1 MNLNLRKW
9 GTLIILSII
18 WGSSYILIK
27 KGLTGLTP
35 VQLGSLRVIIT
46 TILIAPIGYNK
57 IKHIPKNKMKWVAVS
72 AFVGSFFPAYLFAFA
87 ETEISSSVTAVM
99 VSLTPLFTLL
109 ISVIIF
115 GEELL
120 KKQVIGVIIGFLG
133 IVVLINNELLS
144 SSFNLLYV
152 MFIVLAAFCY
162 AVNANLLK
170 YKLPNIPAL
179 GIVFMSF
186 LFMFIPAFIVLFFS
200 DFPFSDFTSDP
211 LILESIIYI
220 VILALFGTAIAK
232 VMYIKLL
239 AISSPVFSVSTTY
252 LMPVVAIFWGLL
264 DGEEFKLTQF
274 IGTSIILIGVY
285 LVTKKKA
292 PIKGASN

>member
-9 GTLIILSII
+9 GTLIILSFI

-57 IKHIPKNKMKWVAVS
+57 IKHIPKNKMKWVAIS

-115 GEELL
+115 GEDLL

-144 SSFNLLYV
+144 SSFNILFV

-200 DFPFSDFTSDP
+200 NFPFSDFTSDP
-211 LILESIIYI
+211 LILESIVYI

-239 AISSPVFSVSTTY
+239 AISTPVFSVSTTY

-274 IGTSIILIGVY
+274 IGTSIILLGVY

-292 PIKGASN
+292 PTKGASN

>member
-1 MNLNLRKW
+1 MSLSLKKW
-9 GTLIILSII
+9 GTLVILSLI

-35 VQLGSLRVIIT
+35 IQLGSLRVIVT
-46 TILIAPIGYNK
+46 TIIIAPIGYQK
-57 IKHIPKNKMKWVAVS
+57 IKHIPRKKMKWVALS

-87 ETEISSSVTAVM
+87 ETEISSSITAVM

-109 ISVIIF
+109 ISVFVF

-120 KKQVIGVIIGFLG
+120 KKQVFGVLIGFTG
-133 IVVLINNELLS
+133 IIVLINNELFS
-144 SSFNLLYV
+144 SSFNILYI

-162 AVNANLLK
+162 AVNANVLK
-170 YKLPNIPAL
+170 YKLSNIPAL

-186 LFMFIPAFIVLFFS
+186 LFMFIPAFIILCFS

-211 LILESIIYI
+211 LIIESIIYI
-220 VILALFGTAIAK
+220 IILALFGTAIAK
-232 VMYIKLL
+232 VLYIKLL
-239 AISSPVFSVSTTY
+239 AISTPVFSVSTTY

-274 IGTSIILIGVY
+274 TGTAIILLGVY

-292 PIKGASN
+292 SKKMP

>member
-1 MNLNLRKW
+1 MSLSLKKW
-9 GTLIILSII
+9 GTLVILSLI

-35 VQLGSLRVIIT
+35 IQLGSLRVIVT
-46 TILIAPIGYNK
+46 TIIIAPIGYQK
-57 IKHIPKNKMKWVAVS
+57 IKHIPRQKMKWVALS

-87 ETEISSSVTAVM
+87 ETEISSSITAVM

-109 ISVIIF
+109 ISVFVF

-120 KKQVIGVIIGFLG
+120 KKQVFGVLIGFTG
-133 IVVLINNELLS
+133 IIVLINNELFS
-144 SSFNLLYV
+144 SSFNILYI

-162 AVNANLLK
+162 AINANVLK
-170 YKLPNIPAL
+170 YKLSNIPAL

-186 LFMFIPAFIVLFFS
+186 LFMFIPAFIILCFS
-200 DFPFSDFTSDP
+200 DFPFSDFPSDP
-211 LILESIIYI
+211 LIIESIIYI
-220 VILALFGTAIAK
+220 IVLALFGTAIAK
-232 VMYIKLL
+232 VLYIKLL
-239 AISSPVFSVSTTY
+239 AISTPVFSVSTTY

-274 IGTSIILIGVY
+274 TGTAVILLGVY

-292 PIKGASN
+292 PKKMP

>member
-1 MNLNLRKW
+1 MSLSFRKW
-9 GTLIILSII
+9 GTLVILSLI

-35 VQLGSLRVIIT
+35 IQLGSLRVIVT
-46 TILIAPIGYNK
+46 TLLIAPIGYQK
-57 IKHIPKNKMKWVAVS
+57 IKHIPREKMKWVALS

-87 ETEISSSVTAVM
+87 ETEISSSITAVM

-109 ISVIIF
+109 ISVFVF

-120 KKQVIGVIIGFLG
+120 KKQVFGVLIGFTG
-133 IVVLINNELLS
+133 IIVLINNELFS
-144 SSFNLLYV
+144 SSFNILYI

-162 AVNANLLK
+162 AVNANVLK
-170 YKLPNIPAL
+170 YKLSNIPAL

-186 LFMFIPAFIVLFFS
+186 LFMFIPAFIILCFS

-211 LILESIIYI
+211 LIIESIIYI
-220 VILALFGTAIAK
+220 IILALFGTAIAK
-232 VMYIKLL
+232 VLYIKLL
-239 AISSPVFSVSTTY
+239 AISTPVFSVSTTY

-274 IGTSIILIGVY
+274 TGTAIILLGVY

-292 PIKGASN
+292 SKKMP

>member
-1 MNLNLRKW
+1 MSLSLKKW
-9 GTLIILSII
+9 GTLVILSLI

-35 VQLGSLRVIIT
+35 IQLGSLRVIVT
-46 TILIAPIGYNK
+46 TIIIAPIGYQK
-57 IKHIPKNKMKWVAVS
+57 IKHIPRQKMKWVALS

-87 ETEISSSVTAVM
+87 ETEISSSITAVM

-109 ISVIIF
+109 ISVFVF

-120 KKQVIGVIIGFLG
+120 KKQVFGVLIGFTG
-133 IVVLINNELLS
+133 IIVLINNELFS
-144 SSFNLLYV
+144 SSFNILYI

-162 AVNANLLK
+162 AINANVLK
-170 YKLPNIPAL
+170 YKLSNIPAL

-186 LFMFIPAFIVLFFS
+186 LFMFIPAFIILCFS

-211 LILESIIYI
+211 LIIESIIYI

-232 VMYIKLL
+232 VLYIKLL
-239 AISSPVFSVSTTY
+239 AISTPVFSVSTTY

-274 IGTSIILIGVY
+274 TGTAIILLGVY

-292 PIKGASN
+292 PK

>member
-1 MNLNLRKW
+1 MRKW
-9 GTLIILSII
+9 GTLVILSLI

-35 VQLGSLRVIIT
+35 IQLGSLRVIVT
-46 TILIAPIGYNK
+46 TIIMAPIGYQK
-57 IKHIPKNKMKWVAVS
+57 IKHIPRQNMKWVALS

-87 ETEISSSVTAVM
+87 ETEISSSITAVM

-109 ISVIIF
+109 ISVFVF

-120 KKQVIGVIIGFLG
+120 KKQVFGVLIGFTG
-133 IVVLINNELLS
+133 IIVLINNELFS
-144 SSFNLLYV
+144 SSFNILYI

-162 AVNANLLK
+162 AVNANVLK
-170 YKLPNIPAL
+170 YKLSNIPAL

-186 LFMFIPAFIVLFFS
+186 LFMFIPAFIILCFS

-211 LILESIIYI
+211 LIIESIIYI
-220 VILALFGTAIAK
+220 VILAVFGTAIAK
-232 VMYIKLL
+232 VLYIKLL
-239 AISSPVFSVSTTY
+239 AISTPVFSVSTTY

-274 IGTSIILIGVY
+274 TGTAIILLGVY

-292 PIKGASN
+292 PKKMP

>member
-1 MNLNLRKW
+1 
-9 GTLIILSII
+9 
-18 WGSSYILIK
+18 
-27 KGLTGLTP
+27 
-35 VQLGSLRVIIT
+35 
-46 TILIAPIGYNK
+46 
-57 IKHIPKNKMKWVAVS
+57 MKWVALS

-87 ETEISSSVTAVM
+87 ETEISSSITAVM

-109 ISVIIF
+109 ISVFVF

-120 KKQVIGVIIGFLG
+120 KKQVFGVLIGFTG
-133 IVVLINNELLS
+133 IIVLINNELFS
-144 SSFNLLYV
+144 SSFNILYI

-162 AVNANLLK
+162 AINANVLK
-170 YKLPNIPAL
+170 YKLSNIPAL

-186 LFMFIPAFIVLFFS
+186 LFMFIPAFIILCFS
-200 DFPFSDFTSDP
+200 DFPFSDFASDS
-211 LILESIIYI
+211 LIIESIIYI

-232 VMYIKLL
+232 VLYIKLL
-239 AISSPVFSVSTTY
+239 AISTPVFSVSTTY

-274 IGTSIILIGVY
+274 TGTAIILLGVY

-292 PIKGASN
+292 SK

>member
-1 MNLNLRKW
+1 VNLSLRKW
-9 GTLIILSII
+9 GTLVILSLI

-35 VQLGSLRVIIT
+35 IQLGSLRVIVT
-46 TILIAPIGYNK
+46 TIIIAPIGYQK
-57 IKHIPKNKMKWVAVS
+57 IKHIPKQKMKWVALS

-87 ETEISSSVTAVM
+87 ETEISSSITAVI

-109 ISVIIF
+109 ISVFVF

-120 KKQVIGVIIGFLG
+120 KKQVFGVLIGFTG
-133 IVVLINNELLS
+133 IIVLINNELFS
-144 SSFNLLYV
+144 SSFNILYI

-162 AVNANLLK
+162 AVNANVLK
-170 YKLPNIPAL
+170 YKLSNIPAL

-186 LFMFIPAFIVLFFS
+186 LFMFIPAFIILCFS

-211 LILESIIYI
+211 LIIESIIYI
-220 VILALFGTAIAK
+220 IILALFGTAIAK
-232 VMYIKLL
+232 VLYIKLL
-239 AISSPVFSVSTTY
+239 AISTPVFSVSTTY

-274 IGTSIILIGVY
+274 TGTAIILLGVY

-292 PIKGASN
+292 SKKMP

>member
-9 GTLIILSII
+9 GTLIILSVI

-46 TILIAPIGYNK
+46 TLLIAPIGYNK
-57 IKHIPKNKMKWVAVS
+57 IKHIPKNKMKWVAIS

-87 ETEISSSVTAVM
+87 ETEISSSITAVM

-120 KKQVIGVIIGFLG
+120 KKQVVGVIIGFLG
-133 IVVLINNELLS
+133 IIVLINNELLS
-144 SSFNLLYV
+144 SSFNILYV

-200 DFPFSDFTSDP
+200 DFPFSDFTSNP
-211 LILESIIYI
+211 LILESIVYI

-239 AISSPVFSVSTTY
+239 AISTPVFSVSTTY
-252 LMPVVAIFWGLL
+252 LIPVVGIFWGLL
-264 DGEEFKLTQF
+264 DGEEFTLTQF

>member
-1 MNLNLRKW
+1 VNLNLRKW
-9 GTLIILSII
+9 GTLIILSVI

>member
-1 MNLNLRKW
+1 LKKW
-9 GTLIILSII
+9 GTLVILSLI

-35 VQLGSLRVIIT
+35 IQLGSLRVIVT
-46 TILIAPIGYNK
+46 TIIIAPIGYQK
-57 IKHIPKNKMKWVAVS
+57 IKHIPRQKMKWVALS

-87 ETEISSSVTAVM
+87 ETEISSSITAVM

-109 ISVIIF
+109 ISVFVF

-120 KKQVIGVIIGFLG
+120 KKQVFGVLIGFTG
-133 IVVLINNELLS
+133 IIVLINNELFS
-144 SSFNLLYV
+144 SSFNILYI

-162 AVNANLLK
+162 AINANVLK
-170 YKLPNIPAL
+170 YKLSNIPAL

-186 LFMFIPAFIVLFFS
+186 LFMFIPAFIILCFS
-200 DFPFSDFTSDP
+200 SFPFSDFASDP
-211 LILESIIYI
+211 LIIESIIYI

-232 VMYIKLL
+232 VLYIKLL
-239 AISSPVFSVSTTY
+239 AISTPVFSVSTTY

-274 IGTSIILIGVY
+274 TGTAIILLGVY

-292 PIKGASN
+292 PK

>member
-1 MNLNLRKW
+1 MSLSLKKW
-9 GTLIILSII
+9 GTLVILSLI

-35 VQLGSLRVIIT
+35 IQLGSLRVIVT
-46 TILIAPIGYNK
+46 TIIIAPIGYQK
-57 IKHIPKNKMKWVAVS
+57 IKHIPRQKMKWVALS

-87 ETEISSSVTAVM
+87 ETEISSSITAVM

-109 ISVIIF
+109 ISVFVF

-120 KKQVIGVIIGFLG
+120 KKQVFGVLIGFTG
-133 IVVLINNELLS
+133 IIVLINNELFS
-144 SSFNLLYV
+144 SSFNILYI

-162 AVNANLLK
+162 AVNANVLK
-170 YKLPNIPAL
+170 YKLSNIPAL

-186 LFMFIPAFIVLFFS
+186 LFMFIPAFIILCFS

-211 LILESIIYI
+211 LIIESIIYI
-220 VILALFGTAIAK
+220 IILALFGTAIAK
-232 VMYIKLL
+232 VLYIKLL
-239 AISSPVFSVSTTY
+239 AISTPVFSVSTTY

-274 IGTSIILIGVY
+274 TGTAIILLGVY

-292 PIKGASN
+292 SKKMP

>member
-1 MNLNLRKW
+1 MSLSLKKW
-9 GTLIILSII
+9 GTLVILSLI

-35 VQLGSLRVIIT
+35 IQLGSLRVIVT
-46 TILIAPIGYNK
+46 TIIIAPIGYQK
-57 IKHIPKNKMKWVAVS
+57 IKHIPRQKMKWVALS

-87 ETEISSSVTAVM
+87 ETEISSSITAVM

-109 ISVIIF
+109 ISVFVF

-120 KKQVIGVIIGFLG
+120 KKQVFGVLIGFTG
-133 IVVLINNELLS
+133 IIVLINNELFS
-144 SSFNLLYV
+144 SSFNILYI

-162 AVNANLLK
+162 AINANVLK
-170 YKLPNIPAL
+170 YKLSNIPAL

-186 LFMFIPAFIVLFFS
+186 LFMFIPAFIILCFS

-211 LILESIIYI
+211 LIIESIIYI
-220 VILALFGTAIAK
+220 IILALFGTAIAK
-232 VMYIKLL
+232 VLYIKLL
-239 AISSPVFSVSTTY
+239 AISTPVFSVSTTY

-274 IGTSIILIGVY
+274 TGTAIILLGVY

-292 PIKGASN
+292 PK

>member
-9 GTLIILSII
+9 GTLIILSVI

-57 IKHIPKNKMKWVAVS
+57 IKHIPKNKMKWVAIS

-144 SSFNLLYV
+144 SSFNILYV

-200 DFPFSDFTSDP
+200 DFPFSDFTSNP
-211 LILESIIYI
+211 LILESIVYI
-220 VILALFGTAIAK
+220 VILALFGTAVAK

-239 AISSPVFSVSTTY
+239 AISTPVFSVSTTY

-274 IGTSIILIGVY
+274 IGTSIILLGVY

-292 PIKGASN
+292 PNKGASN

>member
-1 MNLNLRKW
+1 VSLSLKKW
-9 GTLIILSII
+9 GTLVILSLI

-35 VQLGSLRVIIT
+35 IQLGSLRVIVT
-46 TILIAPIGYNK
+46 TIIMAPIGYQK
-57 IKHIPKNKMKWVAVS
+57 IKHIPRQKMKWVALS

-87 ETEISSSVTAVM
+87 ETEISSSITAVM

-109 ISVIIF
+109 ISVFVF

-120 KKQVIGVIIGFLG
+120 KKQVFGVLIGFTG
-133 IVVLINNELLS
+133 IIVLINNELFS
-144 SSFNLLYV
+144 SSFNILYI

-162 AVNANLLK
+162 AVNANVLK
-170 YKLPNIPAL
+170 YKLSNIPAL

-186 LFMFIPAFIVLFFS
+186 LFMFIPAFIILCFS

-211 LILESIIYI
+211 LIIESIIYI
-220 VILALFGTAIAK
+220 VILAVFGTAIAK
-232 VMYIKLL
+232 VLYIKLL
-239 AISSPVFSVSTTY
+239 AISTPVFSVSTTY

-274 IGTSIILIGVY
+274 IGTAIILLGVY

-292 PIKGASN
+292 PKKMP

>member
-1 MNLNLRKW
+1 MSLSLKKW
-9 GTLIILSII
+9 GTLVILSLI

-35 VQLGSLRVIIT
+35 IQLGSLRVIVT
-46 TILIAPIGYNK
+46 TIIIAPIGYQK
-57 IKHIPKNKMKWVAVS
+57 IKHIPRQKMKWVALS

-87 ETEISSSVTAVM
+87 ETEISSSITAVM

-109 ISVIIF
+109 ISVFVF

-120 KKQVIGVIIGFLG
+120 KKQVFGVLIGFTG
-133 IVVLINNELLS
+133 IIVLINNELFS
-144 SSFNLLYV
+144 SSFNILYI

-162 AVNANLLK
+162 AINANVLK
-170 YKLPNIPAL
+170 YKLSNIPAL

-186 LFMFIPAFIVLFFS
+186 LFLFIPAFIILCFS
-200 DFPFSDFTSDP
+200 SFPFSDFASDP
-211 LILESIIYI
+211 LIIESIIYI

-232 VMYIKLL
+232 VLYIKLL
-239 AISSPVFSVSTTY
+239 AISTPVFSVSTTY

-274 IGTSIILIGVY
+274 TGTAIILLGVY

-292 PIKGASN
+292 PK

>member
-1 MNLNLRKW
+1 MSLSLRKW
-9 GTLIILSII
+9 GTLVILSLI

-35 VQLGSLRVIIT
+35 IQLGSLRVIVT
-46 TILIAPIGYNK
+46 TIIIAPIGYQK
-57 IKHIPKNKMKWVAVS
+57 IKHIPKQKMKWVALS

-87 ETEISSSVTAVM
+87 ETEISSSITAVM

-109 ISVIIF
+109 ISVFVF

-120 KKQVIGVIIGFLG
+120 KKQVFGVLIGFTG
-133 IVVLINNELLS
+133 IIVLINNELFS
-144 SSFNLLYV
+144 SSFNILYI

-162 AVNANLLK
+162 AVNANVLK
-170 YKLPNIPAL
+170 YKLSNIPAL

-186 LFMFIPAFIVLFFS
+186 LFMFIPAFIILCFS

-211 LILESIIYI
+211 LIIESIIYI
-220 VILALFGTAIAK
+220 VILAVFGTAIAK
-232 VMYIKLL
+232 VLYIKLL
-239 AISSPVFSVSTTY
+239 AISTPVFSVSTTY

-274 IGTSIILIGVY
+274 IGTAIILLGVY

-292 PIKGASN
+292 PKKMP

>member
-1 MNLNLRKW
+1 VNLSLRKW
-9 GTLIILSII
+9 GTLVILSLI

-35 VQLGSLRVIIT
+35 IQLGSLRVIVT
-46 TILIAPIGYNK
+46 TIIIAPIGYQK
-57 IKHIPKNKMKWVAVS
+57 IKHIPKQKMKWVALS

-87 ETEISSSVTAVM
+87 ETEISSSITAVM

-109 ISVIIF
+109 ISVFVF

-120 KKQVIGVIIGFLG
+120 KKQVFGVLIGFTG
-133 IVVLINNELLS
+133 IIVLINNELFS
-144 SSFNLLYV
+144 SSFNILYI

-162 AVNANLLK
+162 AVNANVLK
-170 YKLPNIPAL
+170 YKLSNIPAL

-186 LFMFIPAFIVLFFS
+186 LFMFIPAFIILCFS

-211 LILESIIYI
+211 LIIESIIYI
-220 VILALFGTAIAK
+220 IILALFGTAIAK
-232 VMYIKLL
+232 VLYIKLL
-239 AISSPVFSVSTTY
+239 AISTPVFSVSTTY

-274 IGTSIILIGVY
+274 TGTAIILLGVY

-292 PIKGASN
+292 PK

>member
-1 MNLNLRKW
+1 VSLSFRKW
-9 GTLIILSII
+9 GTLVILSLI

-35 VQLGSLRVIIT
+35 IQLGSLRVIVT
-46 TILIAPIGYNK
+46 TLLIAPIGYQK
-57 IKHIPKNKMKWVAVS
+57 IKHIPREKMKWVALS

-120 KKQVIGVIIGFLG
+120 KKQVLGVLIGFTG
-133 IVVLINNELLS
+133 IIVLVNNELIS
-144 SSFNLLYV
+144 SSFNILYV
-152 MFIVLAAFCY
+152 MFIVLAAICY
-162 AVNANLLK
+162 AINANVLK
-170 YKLPNIPAL
+170 YKLSNIPAL

-186 LFMFIPAFIVLFFS
+186 LFMFIPAFIILCFS
-200 DFPFSDFTSDP
+200 SFPFSDFASDP
-211 LILESIIYI
+211 LIIESIIYI

-232 VMYIKLL
+232 VLYIKLL
-239 AISSPVFSVSTTY
+239 AISTPVFSVSTTY

-274 IGTSIILIGVY
+274 TGTAIILLGVY

-292 PIKGASN
+292 PKKVP

>member
-1 MNLNLRKW
+1 MNLSLRKW
-9 GTLIILSII
+9 GTLVILSLI

-35 VQLGSLRVIIT
+35 IQLGSLRVIVT
-46 TILIAPIGYNK
+46 TIIIAPIGYQK
-57 IKHIPKNKMKWVAVS
+57 IKHIPKQKMKWVALS

-87 ETEISSSVTAVM
+87 ETEISSSITAVM

-109 ISVIIF
+109 ISVFVF

-120 KKQVIGVIIGFLG
+120 KKQVFGVLIGFTG
-133 IVVLINNELLS
+133 IIVLINNELFS
-144 SSFNLLYV
+144 SSFNILYI

-162 AVNANLLK
+162 AINANVLK
-170 YKLPNIPAL
+170 YKLSNIPAL

-186 LFMFIPAFIVLFFS
+186 LFMFIPAFIILCFS
-200 DFPFSDFTSDP
+200 SFPFSDFASDP
-211 LILESIIYI
+211 LIIESIIYI

-232 VMYIKLL
+232 VLYIKLL
-239 AISSPVFSVSTTY
+239 AISTPVFSVSTTY

-274 IGTSIILIGVY
+274 TGTAIILLGVY

-292 PIKGASN
+292 SKKMP

>member
-1 MNLNLRKW
+1 VSLSLKKW
-9 GTLIILSII
+9 GTLVILSLI

-35 VQLGSLRVIIT
+35 IQLGSLRVIVT
-46 TILIAPIGYNK
+46 TIIIAPIGYQK
-57 IKHIPKNKMKWVAVS
+57 IKHIPRQKMKWVALS

-87 ETEISSSVTAVM
+87 ETEISSSITAVM

-109 ISVIIF
+109 ISVFVF

-120 KKQVIGVIIGFLG
+120 KKQVFGVLIGFTG
-133 IVVLINNELLS
+133 IIVLINNELFS
-144 SSFNLLYV
+144 SSFNILYI

-162 AVNANLLK
+162 AINANVLK
-170 YKLPNIPAL
+170 YKLSNIPAL

-186 LFMFIPAFIVLFFS
+186 LFMFIPAFIILCFS
-200 DFPFSDFTSDP
+200 DFPFSDFSSDP
-211 LILESIIYI
+211 LIIESIIYI

-232 VMYIKLL
+232 VLYIKLL
-239 AISSPVFSVSTTY
+239 AISTPVFSVSTTY

-274 IGTSIILIGVY
+274 TGTAIILLGVY

-292 PIKGASN
+292 PK

>member
-1 MNLNLRKW
+1 MSLSLKKW
-9 GTLIILSII
+9 GTLVILSLI

-35 VQLGSLRVIIT
+35 IQLGSLRVIVT
-46 TILIAPIGYNK
+46 TIIIAPIGYQK
-57 IKHIPKNKMKWVAVS
+57 IKHIPRQKMKWVALS

-87 ETEISSSVTAVM
+87 ETEISSSITAVM

-109 ISVIIF
+109 ISVFVF

-120 KKQVIGVIIGFLG
+120 KKQVFGVLIGFTG
-133 IVVLINNELLS
+133 IIVLINNELFS
-144 SSFNLLYV
+144 SSFNILYI

-162 AVNANLLK
+162 AVNANVLK
-170 YKLPNIPAL
+170 YKLSNIPAL

-186 LFMFIPAFIVLFFS
+186 LFMFIPAFIILCFS
-200 DFPFSDFTSDP
+200 SFPFSDFASDP
-211 LILESIIYI
+211 LIIESIIYI

-232 VMYIKLL
+232 VLYIKLL
-239 AISSPVFSVSTTY
+239 AISTPVFSVSTTY

-274 IGTSIILIGVY
+274 TGTAIILLGVY

-292 PIKGASN
+292 PKKMP

>member
-1 MNLNLRKW
+1 MSLSLRKW
-9 GTLIILSII
+9 GTLVILSLI

-35 VQLGSLRVIIT
+35 IQLGSLRVIVT
-46 TILIAPIGYNK
+46 TIIMAPIGYQK
-57 IKHIPKNKMKWVAVS
+57 IKHIPRQKMKWVALS

-87 ETEISSSVTAVM
+87 ETEISSSITAVM

-109 ISVIIF
+109 ISVFVF

-120 KKQVIGVIIGFLG
+120 KIQVFGVLIGFTG
-133 IVVLINNELLS
+133 IIVLINNELFS
-144 SSFNLLYV
+144 SSFNILYI

-162 AVNANLLK
+162 AINANVLK
-170 YKLPNIPAL
+170 YKLSNIPAL

-186 LFMFIPAFIVLFFS
+186 LFMFIPAFIILCFS
-200 DFPFSDFTSDP
+200 DFPFSDFASDP
-211 LILESIIYI
+211 LIIESIIYI

-232 VMYIKLL
+232 VLYIKLL
-239 AISSPVFSVSTTY
+239 AISTPVFSVSTTY

-274 IGTSIILIGVY
+274 TGTAIILLGVY

-292 PIKGASN
+292 PK

>member
-1 MNLNLRKW
+1 MNLSLRKW
-9 GTLIILSII
+9 GTLVILSLI

-35 VQLGSLRVIIT
+35 IQLGSLRVIVT
-46 TILIAPIGYNK
+46 TIIIAPIGYQK
-57 IKHIPKNKMKWVAVS
+57 IKHIPRQKMKWVALS

-87 ETEISSSVTAVM
+87 ETEISSSITAVM

-109 ISVIIF
+109 ISVFVF

-120 KKQVIGVIIGFLG
+120 KKQVFGVLIGFTG
-133 IVVLINNELLS
+133 IIVLINNELFS
-144 SSFNLLYV
+144 SSFNILYI

-162 AVNANLLK
+162 AINANVLK
-170 YKLPNIPAL
+170 YKLSNIPAL

-186 LFMFIPAFIVLFFS
+186 LFMFIPAFIILCFS
-200 DFPFSDFTSDP
+200 SFPFSDFASDP
-211 LILESIIYI
+211 LIIESIIYI

-232 VMYIKLL
+232 VLYIKLL
-239 AISSPVFSVSTTY
+239 AISTPVFSVSTTY

-274 IGTSIILIGVY
+274 TGTAIILLGVY

-292 PIKGASN
+292 PK

>member
-1 MNLNLRKW
+1 MSLSLRKW
-9 GTLIILSII
+9 GTLVILSLI

-35 VQLGSLRVIIT
+35 IQLGSLRVIVT
-46 TILIAPIGYNK
+46 TIIIAPIGYQK
-57 IKHIPKNKMKWVAVS
+57 IKHIPKQKMKWVALS

-87 ETEISSSVTAVM
+87 ETEISSSITAVM

-109 ISVIIF
+109 ISVFVF

-120 KKQVIGVIIGFLG
+120 KKQVFGVLIGFTG
-133 IVVLINNELLS
+133 IIVLINNELFA
-144 SSFNLLYV
+144 SSFNILYI

-162 AVNANLLK
+162 AINANVLK
-170 YKLPNIPAL
+170 YKLSNIPAL

-186 LFMFIPAFIVLFFS
+186 LFMFIPAFIILCFS

-211 LILESIIYI
+211 LIIESIIYI

-232 VMYIKLL
+232 VLYIKLL
-239 AISSPVFSVSTTY
+239 AISTPVFSVSTTY

-274 IGTSIILIGVY
+274 TGTAIILLGVY

-292 PIKGASN
+292 PKKMP

>member
-1 MNLNLRKW
+1 MNLAIRKW

-35 VQLGSLRVIIT
+35 IQLGSLRVIVT
-46 TILIAPIGYNK
+46 TILIAPIGYQK
-57 IKHIPKNKMKWVAVS
+57 IKKIPKEKLKWVAFS
-72 AFVGSFFPAYLFAFA
+72 AFVGSFLPAYLFAFA

-120 KKQVIGVIIGFLG
+120 RKQVLGVIVGFLG
-133 IVVLINNELLS
+133 IIVLINNELLE
-144 SSFNLLYV
+144 SSFSLLYV
-152 MFIVLAAFCY
+152 MFVIIAAFCY
-162 AVNANLLK
+162 AVNANVLK

-186 LFMFIPAFIVLFFS
+186 LFMFIPAFIILFFS
-200 DFPFSDFTSDP
+200 DFPFADFASNP
-211 LILESIIYI
+211 LIIESIIYI
-220 VILALFGTAIAK
+220 IILALFGTAIAK
-232 VMYIKLL
+232 VLYIKLL
-239 AISSPVFSVSTTY
+239 AISTPVFSVSTTY
-252 LMPVVAIFWGLL
+252 LMPIIAIFWGLL
-264 DGEEFKLTQF
+264 DGESFQPIQF
-274 IGTSIILIGVY
+274 IGTLIILMGVY
-285 LVTKKKA
+285 LVTKKGTQKDA
-292 PIKGASN
+292 LI

>member
-1 MNLNLRKW
+1 VSLSLRKW
-9 GTLIILSII
+9 GTLVILSLI

-35 VQLGSLRVIIT
+35 IQLGSLRVIVT
-46 TILIAPIGYNK
+46 TIIMAPIGYQK
-57 IKHIPKNKMKWVAVS
+57 IKHIPRQKMKWVALS

-87 ETEISSSVTAVM
+87 ETEISSSITAVM

-109 ISVIIF
+109 ISVFVF

-120 KKQVIGVIIGFLG
+120 KKQVFGVLIGFTG
-133 IVVLINNELLS
+133 IIVLINNELFS
-144 SSFNLLYV
+144 SSFNILYI

-162 AVNANLLK
+162 AVNANVLK
-170 YKLPNIPAL
+170 YKLSNIPAL

-186 LFMFIPAFIVLFFS
+186 LFMFIPAFIILCFS

-211 LILESIIYI
+211 LIIESIIYI

-232 VMYIKLL
+232 VLYIKLL
-239 AISSPVFSVSTTY
+239 AISTPVFSVSTTY

-274 IGTSIILIGVY
+274 TGTAIILLGVY

-292 PIKGASN
+292 PKKMP

>member
-1 MNLNLRKW
+1 MKKW
-9 GTLIILSII
+9 GTLVILSLI

-35 VQLGSLRVIIT
+35 IQLGSLRVIVT
-46 TILIAPIGYNK
+46 TIIIAPIGYQK
-57 IKHIPKNKMKWVAVS
+57 IKHIPRQKMKWVALS

-87 ETEISSSVTAVM
+87 ETEISSSITAVM

-109 ISVIIF
+109 ISVFVF

-120 KKQVIGVIIGFLG
+120 KKQVFGVLIGFTG
-133 IVVLINNELLS
+133 IIVLINNELFS
-144 SSFNLLYV
+144 SSFNILYI

-162 AVNANLLK
+162 AINANVLK
-170 YKLPNIPAL
+170 YKLSNIPAL

-186 LFMFIPAFIVLFFS
+186 LFMFIPAFIILCFS
-200 DFPFSDFTSDP
+200 DFPFSDFASDP
-211 LILESIIYI
+211 LIIESIIYI

-232 VMYIKLL
+232 VLYIKLL
-239 AISSPVFSVSTTY
+239 AISTPVFSVSTTY
-252 LMPVVAIFWGLL
+252 LMPVVAIFWGFL

-274 IGTSIILIGVY
+274 TGTAIILLGVY

-292 PIKGASN
+292 PK

>member
-9 GTLIILSII
+9 GTLIILSVI

-46 TILIAPIGYNK
+46 TILIAPLGYNK